1 MSVFT
6 RTNSKV
12 LNSDYIRTDNK
23 SVDESANPTEPPK
36 PAAPE
41 TK

>member
-23 SVDESANPTEPPK
+23 SIDEGTK
-36 PAAPE
+36 PAEPAQPE
-41 TK
+41 QAESK